1 MWNLKKTMGFA
12 VRFVVDNGACTGGL
26 DVVNSRHVR
35 RAWVTQITEVDGS
48 PS

>member
-26 DVVNSRHVR
+26 DVVTHDTYG
-35 RAWVTQITEVDGS
+35 APG
-48 PS
+48 

>member
-26 DVVNSRHVR
+26 DVVTSRHVR